1 MENLEISKKFRRY
14 AAERVGLRPIW
25 LAHGHP
31 PPFWPHGGGQIVKI
45 FGLYTEA
52 ESHPAAVASDVVDVI
67 AIIEDKEEGAG
78 IVGRTQPP
86 PGRGTS
92 NST

>member
-1 MENLEISKKFRRY
+1 MKIFWAIITYNEIARKMEILKISKKFRRY

-52 ESHPAAVASDVVDVI
+52 ESHPA
-67 AIIEDKEEGAG
+67 
-78 IVGRTQPP
+78 
-86 PGRGTS
+86 
-92 NST
+92 